1 MEVLN
6 YILDNALILIPA
18 LNIIGL
24 IIKQIQMI
32 DNKWIPLVLL
42 VFGLA
47 GCFGLMGFTVDAAVQ
62 GVLITGVAVYGN
74 QLVKQL
80 GNGQGDKEE

>member
-80 GNGQGDKEE
+80 GNGQGGKEE